1 MNEVPYWISTR
12 GAGENPVPFL
22 EALRQG
28 LAPDGGLYVPDRL
41 PDLPP
46 LDRASDFASMA
57 VAVLGAWFG
66 PPTPAWSWAAAV
78 REALSF
84 PVPLV
89 PLAGGAWDGIHVLEL
104 YHGPTH
110 SFKDFGART
119 MARLAAAAGSG
130 GPVAHVFV
138 ATSGDTGSAVA
149 DGFSGVPGYRVVLLF
164 PEGRISPVQEAQLV
178 VRRPGVVSFRVR
190 GSFDDCQAMAKRVFA
205 DRRFDAWSPTSA
217 NSINAG
223 RLLPQSLYYLH
234 AARSLDEAPAF
245 SVPSG
250 NLGNLTAG
258 LLAAACGMRHAGF
271 VAAHNANDAFPR
283 FLDGAPA
290 RFGASVETLSN
301 AMDVGAPSNFERLDR
316 MFGASRLREVVRGIS
331 VDDTATLDAMR
342 SVYTETG
349 VIVDPHTAVGLEAV
363 RRLRQTGALRN
374 APVVVLSTAHPAK
387 FPETV
392 RSAIGIDP
400 PSADGLETLRGRPTR
415 CSTID
420 AGPDA
425 LLAAL
430 EGADFSA

>member
-1 MNEVPYWISTR
+1 MSEVPGWISTR
-12 GAGENPVPFL
+12 GAGEGPVPFL
-22 EALRQG
+22 GALRQG

-41 PDLPP
+41 PALPP
-46 LDRASDFASMA
+46 LDRATGFAAMA
-57 VAVLGAWFG
+57 VKVLEGWFG
-66 PPTPAWSWAAAV
+66 PPTPTWSWADAV
-78 REALSF
+78 RDALSF

-89 PLAGGAWDGIHVLEL
+89 RLTGGEWDGVHVLEL

-119 MARLAAAAGSG
+119 MARLAASAGLQR
-130 GPVAHVFV
+130 PVAHVFV

-164 PEGRISPVQEAQLV
+164 PEGRVSPVQEAQLV

-190 GSFDDCQAMAKRVFA
+190 GSFDDCQALAKRVFA

-223 RLLPQSLYYLH
+223 RLLPQCLYYLH
-234 AARSLDEAPAF
+234 AARLLDEAPVF
-245 SVPSG
+245 CVPSG

-258 LLAAACGMRHAGF
+258 LLAAACGMRHEGF
-271 VAAHNANDAFPR
+271 LAAHNANDAFPR
-283 FLDGAPA
+283 FLAGAPA

-301 AMDVGAPSNFERLDR
+301 AMDVGAPSNFERLAWL
-316 MFGASRLREVVRGIS
+316 FGESRLRAMVRGMS
-331 VDDTATLDAMR
+331 VDDPATLGTMR
-342 SVYTETG
+342 RIYTESG

-363 RRLRQTGALRN
+363 RRMRRAGVPEN

-387 FPETV
+387 FPGTV

-400 PSADGLETLRGRPTR
+400 PPAGGLEALKGRPTR
-415 CSTID
+415 FSTID
-420 AGPDA
+420 ANPEA

-430 EGADFSA
+430 AGADFSE